1 MKAWQT
7 WRHITKLDP
16 DKAISKEAIIEIA
29 ASETDALMLS
39 GTLDVTPENLAL
51 LYDNVRDAGLP
62 VTVEPATP
70 SCARFEGIDY
80 VFVPSVFNAGH
91 PVFITGLHKEWAL
104 TEPIEWDKVVPEA
117 YVVLN
122 PDSSVGKLTHAAC
135 GLSPAEVAAYAVI
148 AEKYYSMPVF
158 YIEYSGMYGNPAVTK
173 AVSESVSKTR
183 VFYGGGINSG
193 VKAAEMGQYADTII
207 VGNAVYEAGPAV
219 LKETVKAVQ

>member
-1 MKAWQT
+1 MNWQT

-16 DKAISKEAIIEIA
+16 DKVITKEEIAEIA

-39 GTLDVTPENLAL
+39 GTLDVTPENLAE

-62 VTVEPATP
+62 LTVEPADP

-91 PVFITGLHKEWAL
+91 PAFITGLHKEWAQHADIL
-104 TEPIEWDKVVPEA
+104 WDKVVQEA

-122 PDSSVGKLTHAAC
+122 PNSSVGKLTRAKC
-135 GLSPAEVAAYAVI
+135 DLTPAEVAAYGIV
-148 AEKYYSMPVF
+148 AEKYYSMPVL
-158 YIEYSGMYGNPAVTK
+158 YIEYSGMYGDPAVTR
-173 AVSESVSKTR
+173 AVSEALSTTR

-193 VKAAEMGQYADTII
+193 AKAAEMGQYADTIV

-219 LKETVKAVQ
+219 LKETVKAVK